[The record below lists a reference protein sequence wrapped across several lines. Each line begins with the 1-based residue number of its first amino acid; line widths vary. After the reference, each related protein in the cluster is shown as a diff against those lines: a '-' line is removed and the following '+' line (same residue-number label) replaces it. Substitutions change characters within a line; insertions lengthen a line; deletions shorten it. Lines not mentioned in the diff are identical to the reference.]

1 MNKFNEKIQKWEWL
15 DVETRSISLEIVGE
29 NYLITKLT
37 KIARDLPKQYFT
49 TQWKKQKH
57 KKLLDQAVIE

>member
-1 MNKFNEKIQKWEWL
+1 MNKYNEKIQKWEWL

-37 KIARDLPKQYFT
+37 KIARDLPK
-49 TQWKKQKH
+49 
-57 KKLLDQAVIE
+57 